1 MQLYGI
7 TETCTDLFTALIKAQ
22 SEMGSAVKDSKN
34 PHFRSRYASLAA
46 VIDAVIPVLN
56 ANGVGVLQLPS
67 IEGSEVRLTTIL
79 MHSSGQRLSSTVGA
93 PLGKKQD
100 AQAVGSAITYLRRY
114 SLQSIMG
121 LPVEDDDGNAASRR
135 QPQRRQVPETA
146 APTQS
151 HPHGFRQG
159 DKVTPT
165 TSRPRDW
172 AALIAAELE
181 GAGLSVEQFNV
192 WAGRSNRQPLGGM
205 ANRNLETCYSWLAHG
220 NGLEIIK
227 AASTERV

>member
-22 SEMGSAVKDSKN
+22 SEMGSAVKDAKN

-46 VIDAVIPVLN
+46 VIDAIIPCLN

-93 PLGKKQD
+93 PLGKRQD

-146 APTQS
+146 APTVA
-151 HPHGFRQG
+151 
-159 DKVTPT
+159 DKAFAAV
-165 TSRPRDW
+165 RLEAAKDW

-181 GAGLSVEQFNV
+181 GAGLTVQQFNV
-192 WAGRSNRQPLGGM
+192 WAMKSNRQPLGGM
-205 ANRNLETCYSWLAHG
+205 TPPNLKNAYSWLAHG
-220 NGLEIIK
+220 NGLGVIK
-227 AASTERV
+227 ATITERV

>member
-1 MQLYGI
+1 MYGI
-7 TETCTDLFTALIKAQ
+7 TDTCTDLFTALIKAQ

-121 LPVEDDDGNAASRR
+121 LPVEDDDGNAASRPQRR

-146 APTQS
+146 APT
-151 HPHGFRQG
+151 HAE
-159 DKVTPT
+159 K
-165 TSRPRDW
+165 DW

-181 GAGLSVEQFNV
+181 GAGLSVQQFNV

>member
-1 MQLYGI
+1 MYGI
-7 TETCTDLFTALIKAQ
+7 TDTCTDLFTALIKAQ

-121 LPVEDDDGNAASRR
+121 LPVEDDDGNAASRPQRR
-135 QPQRRQVPETA
+135 QPQRRQVPETS
-146 APTQS
+146 APTVA
-151 HPHGFRQG
+151 
-159 DKVTPT
+159 DKAFAAV
-165 TSRPRDW
+165 RLEAEKDW

-181 GAGLSVEQFNV
+181 GAGLSVQQFNV

-205 ANRNLETCYSWLAHG
+205 AKRNLETCYSWLAHG

>member
-1 MQLYGI
+1 MHMYGI

-22 SEMGSAVKDSKN
+22 SQMGSAVKEAKN

-67 IEGSEVRLTTIL
+67 IEGSEVQLTTIL

-121 LPVEDDDGNAASRR
+121 LPVEDDDGNAASRSQRR

-146 APTQS
+146 APTQA
-151 HPHGFRQG
+151 
-159 DKVTPT
+159 DK
-165 TSRPRDW
+165 DW

-181 GAGLSVEQFNV
+181 GAGLTVQQFNV
-192 WAGRSNRQPLGGM
+192 WAMKSNRQPLGGM
-205 ANRNLETCYSWLAHG
+205 TPTNLKNCYSWLEHG

-227 AASTERV
+227 ATITERV

>member
-1 MQLYGI
+1 MYDI
-7 TETCTDLFTALIKAQ
+7 TENCTDLFTALIKAQ
-22 SEMGSAVKDSKN
+22 SQMGSAVKDAKN

-67 IEGSEVRLTTIL
+67 IEGSEVQLTTIL

-93 PLGKKQD
+93 PMAKKQD

-114 SLQSIMG
+114 SLQAIMG

-135 QPQRRQVPETA
+135 QPQRRQVPEKSVPTVADKAFA
-146 APTQS
+146 AV
-151 HPHGFRQG
+151 RLEAA
-159 DKVTPT
+159 K
-165 TSRPRDW
+165 DW

-181 GAGLSVEQFNV
+181 GAGLTVQQFNV
-192 WAGRSNRQPLGGM
+192 WAMKSNRQPLGGM
-205 ANRNLETCYSWLAHG
+205 TPPNLKNAYSWLAHG
-220 NGLEIIK
+220 NGLGVIK
-227 AASTERV
+227 ATITERV

>member
-1 MQLYGI
+1 MHMYGI

-22 SEMGSAVKDSKN
+22 SQMGSAVKDAKN

-67 IEGSEVRLTTIL
+67 IEGSEVQLTTIL

-121 LPVEDDDGNAASRR
+121 LPVEDDDGNAASRPQRR

-146 APTQS
+146 APTVA
-151 HPHGFRQG
+151 
-159 DKVTPT
+159 DKAFAAV
-165 TSRPRDW
+165 RLEAAKDW

-181 GAGLSVEQFNV
+181 GAGLTVQQFNV
-192 WAGRSNRQPLGGM
+192 WAMKSNRQPLGGM
-205 ANRNLETCYSWLAHG
+205 TPTNLKNCYSWLEHG

-227 AASTERV
+227 ATITERV

>member
-1 MQLYGI
+1 MHLYGI
-7 TETCTDLFTALIKAQ
+7 TDTCTDLFTALIKAQ
-22 SEMGSAVKDSKN
+22 SEMGSAVKDAQN

-135 QPQRRQVPETA
+135 QPQRRQVPETS
-146 APTQS
+146 APTQA
-151 HPHGFRQG
+151 
-159 DKVTPT
+159 DK
-165 TSRPRDW
+165 DW

-181 GAGLSVEQFNV
+181 GAGLSVKQFNV
-192 WAGRSNRQPLGGM
+192 WAMKSNRQPLGGM
-205 ANRNLETCYSWLAHG
+205 TDVNLKNAYSWLAHG
-220 NGLEIIK
+220 NGLAVIK
-227 AASTERV
+227 ATITERV

>member
-1 MQLYGI
+1 MYDI
-7 TETCTDLFTALIKAQ
+7 TENCTDLFTALIKAQ
-22 SEMGSAVKDSKN
+22 SQMGSAVKDAKN

-67 IEGSEVRLTTIL
+67 IEGNEVRLTTIL

-135 QPQRRQVPETA
+135 QPRAPHGISPQVKSSLQSVTRRLGEVPETS
-146 APTQS
+146 APT
-151 HPHGFRQG
+151 HA
-159 DKVTPT
+159 D
-165 TSRPRDW
+165 RDW

-181 GAGLSVEQFNV
+181 GAGLTVQQFNV
-192 WAGRSNRQPLGGM
+192 WAMKSNRQPLGGM
-205 ANRNLETCYSWLAHG
+205 TPPNLKNAYSWLAHG
-220 NGLEIIK
+220 NGLGVIK
-227 AASTERV
+227 ATITERV

>member
-46 VIDAVIPVLN
+46 VIDAVIPCLN

-135 QPQRRQVPETA
+135 QQQRRQVPETA
-146 APTQS
+146 AQTQA
-151 HPHGFRQG
+151 H
-159 DKVTPT
+159 K
-165 TSRPRDW
+165 DW

-181 GAGLSVEQFNV
+181 GAGLSVKEFNV
-192 WAGRSNRQPLGGM
+192 WAMKSNRQPLGGM
-205 ANRNLETCYSWLAHG
+205 SDVNLRNAYSWLAHG
-220 NGLEIIK
+220 NGLGVIK
-227 AASTERV
+227 ATITERV

>member
-1 MQLYGI
+1 MYDI
-7 TETCTDLFTALIKAQ
+7 TENCTDLFTALIKAQ
-22 SEMGSAVKDSKN
+22 SQMGSAVKDAKN

-67 IEGSEVRLTTIL
+67 IEGSEVQLTTIL

-93 PLGKKQD
+93 PMAKKQD

-135 QPQRRQVPETA
+135 QPQRRQVPEKSAQTVADKAFA
-146 APTQS
+146 AV
-151 HPHGFRQG
+151 RLEAA
-159 DKVTPT
+159 K
-165 TSRPRDW
+165 DW

-181 GAGLSVEQFNV
+181 GAGLTVQQFNV
-192 WAGRSNRQPLGGM
+192 WAMKSNRQPLGGM
-205 ANRNLETCYSWLAHG
+205 TPPNMKNAYSWLAHG
-220 NGLEIIK
+220 NGLGVIK
-227 AASTERV
+227 ATITERV

>member
-1 MQLYGI
+1 MYGI
-7 TETCTDLFTALIKAQ
+7 TDTCTDLFTALIKSQ

-121 LPVEDDDGNAASRR
+121 LPVEDDDGNAASRPQRR
-135 QPQRRQVPETA
+135 QPQRRQVPETS
-146 APTQS
+146 APTQA
-151 HPHGFRQG
+151 
-159 DKVTPT
+159 DK
-165 TSRPRDW
+165 DW

-181 GAGLSVEQFNV
+181 GAGLSVQQFNV

>member
-46 VIDAVIPVLN
+46 VIDAVVPVLN

-135 QPQRRQVPETA
+135 QQQRRQVPETA
-146 APTQS
+146 APTQA
-151 HPHGFRQG
+151 
-159 DKVTPT
+159 DK
-165 TSRPRDW
+165 DW

-181 GAGLSVEQFNV
+181 GAGLSVQQFNV
-192 WAGRSNRQPLGGM
+192 WAMKSNRQPLGGM
-205 ANRNLETCYSWLAHG
+205 TPPNLKNAYSWLAHG
-220 NGLEIIK
+220 NGLGVIK
-227 AASTERV
+227 ATISERV

>member
-1 MQLYGI
+1 MYGI
-7 TETCTDLFTALIKAQ
+7 TDTCTDLFSALIKAQ

-121 LPVEDDDGNAASRR
+121 LPVEDDDGNAASRPQRR

-146 APTQS
+146 APTQAE
-151 HPHGFRQG
+151 
-159 DKVTPT
+159 K
-165 TSRPRDW
+165 DW

-181 GAGLSVEQFNV
+181 GAGLSVQQFNV

>member
-22 SEMGSAVKDSKN
+22 SEMGSAVKDAKN
-34 PHFRSRYASLAA
+34 PHFRSGYASLAA

-93 PLGKKQD
+93 PMGKKQD

-135 QPQRRQVPETA
+135 QPQRRQVPETS
-146 APTQS
+146 APTQA
-151 HPHGFRQG
+151 
-159 DKVTPT
+159 DK
-165 TSRPRDW
+165 DW

-181 GAGLSVEQFNV
+181 GAGLSVKQFNV
-192 WAGRSNRQPLGGM
+192 WAMKSNRQPLGGM
-205 ANRNLETCYSWLAHG
+205 TDVNLKNAYSWLAHG
-220 NGLEIIK
+220 NGLAVIK
-227 AASTERV
+227 ATITERV

>member
-1 MQLYGI
+1 
-7 TETCTDLFTALIKAQ
+7 
-22 SEMGSAVKDSKN
+22 MGSAVKDAKN

-46 VIDAVIPVLN
+46 VIDAIIPCLN

-93 PLGKKQD
+93 PLGKRQD

-135 QPQRRQVPETA
+135 QPRQQQRRQVPETA
-146 APTQS
+146 APTVA
-151 HPHGFRQG
+151 
-159 DKVTPT
+159 DKAFAAV
-165 TSRPRDW
+165 RLEAAKDW

-181 GAGLSVEQFNV
+181 GAGLSVKEFNV
-192 WAGRSNRQPLGGM
+192 WAMKSNRQPLGGM
-205 ANRNLETCYSWLAHG
+205 SDANLRNAYSWLAHG
-220 NGLEIIK
+220 NGLGVIK
-227 AASTERV
+227 ATITERV

>member
-1 MQLYGI
+1 MHMYGI

-22 SEMGSAVKDSKN
+22 SQMGSAVKDAKN

-67 IEGSEVRLTTIL
+67 IEGSEVQLTTIL

-121 LPVEDDDGNAASRR
+121 LPVEDDDGNAASRPQRR

-146 APTQS
+146 APTQ
-151 HPHGFRQG
+151 G
-159 DKVTPT
+159 DK
-165 TSRPRDW
+165 DW

-181 GAGLSVEQFNV
+181 GAGLTVQQFNV
-192 WAGRSNRQPLGGM
+192 WAMKSNRQPLGGM
-205 ANRNLETCYSWLAHG
+205 AEANLKNAYSWLAHG
-220 NGLEIIK
+220 NGIGVIK
-227 AASTERV
+227 ATLTERS

>member
-1 MQLYGI
+1 MYGI
-7 TETCTDLFTALIKAQ
+7 TDTCTDLFTALIKAQ

-121 LPVEDDDGNAASRR
+121 LPVEDDDGNAASRPQRR

-146 APTQS
+146 APTQAE
-151 HPHGFRQG
+151 
-159 DKVTPT
+159 K
-165 TSRPRDW
+165 DW

-181 GAGLSVEQFNV
+181 GAGLSVQQFNM

>member
-1 MQLYGI
+1 MHMYGI

-22 SEMGSAVKDSKN
+22 SQMGSAGKYGKN

-56 ANGVGVLQLPS
+56 ANGLGVLQLPS
-67 IEGSEVRLTTIL
+67 IEGSEVQLTTIL

-146 APTQS
+146 APA
-151 HPHGFRQG
+151 QG
-159 DKVTPT
+159 DK
-165 TSRPRDW
+165 DW

-181 GAGLSVEQFNV
+181 GAGLTVQQFNV
-192 WAGRSNRQPLGGM
+192 WATKSNRQHLGAM
-205 ANRNLETCYSWLAHG
+205 KPANLKNAYSWMAHG
-220 NGLEIIK
+220 NGIGVIK
-227 AASTERV
+227 ATLTERV

>member
-1 MQLYGI
+1 MYGI
-7 TETCTDLFTALIKAQ
+7 TDTCTDLFTALIKAQ

-121 LPVEDDDGNAASRR
+121 LPVEDDDGNAASRPQRR
-135 QPQRRQVPETA
+135 QPQRRQAPETA
-146 APTQS
+146 APTQA
-151 HPHGFRQG
+151 
-159 DKVTPT
+159 DK
-165 TSRPRDW
+165 DW

-181 GAGLSVEQFNV
+181 GAGLSVQQFNV

-205 ANRNLETCYSWLAHG
+205 AKRNLETCYSWLAHG

>member
-1 MQLYGI
+1 MYDI
-7 TETCTDLFTALIKAQ
+7 TENCTDLFTALIKAQ
-22 SEMGSAVKDSKN
+22 SEMGSAVKDAKN

-67 IEGSEVRLTTIL
+67 IEGNEVRLTTIL

-135 QPQRRQVPETA
+135 QPQRRQVPEKS
-146 APTQS
+146 APTVA
-151 HPHGFRQG
+151 
-159 DKVTPT
+159 DKAFAAV
-165 TSRPRDW
+165 RLEAAKDW

-181 GAGLSVEQFNV
+181 AAGLTVQQFNV
-192 WAGRSNRQPLGGM
+192 WAMKSNRQPLGGM
-205 ANRNLETCYSWLAHG
+205 TPPNLKNAYSWLAHG
-220 NGLEIIK
+220 NGLGVIK
-227 AASTERV
+227 ATITERV

>member
-1 MQLYGI
+1 MHMYGI

-22 SEMGSAVKDSKN
+22 SQMGSAVKDAKN

-67 IEGSEVRLTTIL
+67 IEGSEVQLTTIL

-121 LPVEDDDGNAASRR
+121 LPVEDDDGNAASRPQLTR
-135 QPQRRQVPETA
+135 LSLLCDLRPQRTGRPSSLPSSRAQA
-146 APTQS
+146 SQS
-151 HPHGFRQG
+151 SSS
-159 DKVTPT
+159 
-165 TSRPRDW
+165 TSGP
-172 AALIAAELE
+172 
-181 GAGLSVEQFNV
+181 
-192 WAGRSNRQPLGGM
+192 
-205 ANRNLETCYSWLAHG
+205 
-220 NGLEIIK
+220 
-227 AASTERV
+227 

>member
-22 SEMGSAVKDSKN
+22 SQMGSAVKDSKN
-34 PHFRSRYASLAA
+34 PHFRHGYASLSS
-46 VIDAVIPVLN
+46 VIDAIIPVLN

-93 PLGKKQD
+93 PLGKRQD
-100 AQAVGSAITYLRRY
+100 AQSVGSAITYLRRY

-146 APTQS
+146 APTQA
-151 HPHGFRQG
+151 
-159 DKVTPT
+159 DK
-165 TSRPRDW
+165 DW

-181 GAGLSVEQFNV
+181 GAGLTVQQFNV
-192 WAGRSNRQPLGGM
+192 WAMKSNRQPLGGM
-205 ANRNLETCYSWLAHG
+205 TPPNLKNAYSWLAHG
-220 NGLEIIK
+220 NGLGVIK
-227 AASTERV
+227 ATITERV

>member
-1 MQLYGI
+1 MYGI
-7 TETCTDLFTALIKAQ
+7 TDTCTDLFTALIKAQ

-121 LPVEDDDGNAASRR
+121 LPVEDDDGNAASRPQRR

-146 APTQS
+146 APTQAE
-151 HPHGFRQG
+151 
-159 DKVTPT
+159 K
-165 TSRPRDW
+165 DW

-181 GAGLSVEQFNV
+181 GAGLSVQQFNV

-205 ANRNLETCYSWLAHG
+205 ANRNLEPCYSWLAHG

>member
-46 VIDAVIPVLN
+46 VIDAVIPCLN

-93 PLGKKQD
+93 PLGKRQD

-135 QPQRRQVPETA
+135 QQQRRQVPETA
-146 APTQS
+146 APTQA
-151 HPHGFRQG
+151 
-159 DKVTPT
+159 DK
-165 TSRPRDW
+165 DW

-181 GAGLSVEQFNV
+181 GAGLSVQQFNV
-192 WAGRSNRQPLGGM
+192 WAMKSNRQPLGGM
-205 ANRNLETCYSWLAHG
+205 TPPNLKNAYSWLAHG
-220 NGLEIIK
+220 NGLGVIK
-227 AASTERV
+227 ATISERV

>member
-1 MQLYGI
+1 MYGI
-7 TETCTDLFTALIKAQ
+7 TDTCTDLFSALIKAQ

-121 LPVEDDDGNAASRR
+121 LPVEDDDGNAARRPQRR
-135 QPQRRQVPETA
+135 QPQRRQVPEIS
-146 APTQS
+146 APTVA
-151 HPHGFRQG
+151 
-159 DKVTPT
+159 DKAFAAV
-165 TSRPRDW
+165 RLEAEKDW

-181 GAGLSVEQFNV
+181 GAGLSVQQFNV

>member
-1 MQLYGI
+1 MYGI
-7 TETCTDLFTALIKAQ
+7 TDTCTDLFTALIKAQ

-121 LPVEDDDGNAASRR
+121 LPVEDDDGNAASRPQRR
-135 QPQRRQVPETA
+135 QPQRRQAPETA
-146 APTQS
+146 AST
-151 HPHGFRQG
+151 QG
-159 DKVTPT
+159 DK
-165 TSRPRDW
+165 DW

-181 GAGLSVEQFNV
+181 GAGLSVQQFNV

-205 ANRNLETCYSWLAHG
+205 AKRNLETCYSWLAHG

>member
-1 MQLYGI
+1 MYGI
-7 TETCTDLFTALIKAQ
+7 TDTCTDLFTALIKAQ

-121 LPVEDDDGNAASRR
+121 LPVEDDDGNAASRPQRR
-135 QPQRRQVPETA
+135 QPQRRQVPETS
-146 APTQS
+146 APTQAE
-151 HPHGFRQG
+151 
-159 DKVTPT
+159 K
-165 TSRPRDW
+165 DW

-181 GAGLSVEQFNV
+181 GAGLSVQQFNV

>member
-1 MQLYGI
+1 MHMYGI
-7 TETCTDLFTALIKAQ
+7 TEACSELFSALIKAQ
-22 SEMGSAVKDSKN
+22 SEMGSAVKDAKN

-46 VIDAVIPVLN
+46 VIDAVIPALN

-67 IEGSEVRLTTIL
+67 IEGSEVQLTTIL

-121 LPVEDDDGNAASRR
+121 LPVEDDDGNAASRPQRR

-146 APTQS
+146 APTQA
-151 HPHGFRQG
+151 
-159 DKVTPT
+159 DK
-165 TSRPRDW
+165 DW

-181 GAGLSVEQFNV
+181 GAGLTVQQFNV
-192 WAGRSNRQPLGGM
+192 WAMKSNRQKLGGM
-205 ANRNLETCYSWLAHG
+205 TPPNLKNAYSWLAHG
-220 NGLEIIK
+220 NGIGVIK
-227 AASTERV
+227 ATLTERV

>member
-22 SEMGSAVKDSKN
+22 SQMGSAVKDAKN

-46 VIDAVIPVLN
+46 VIDAIIPVLN

-93 PLGKKQD
+93 PLGKRQD
-100 AQAVGSAITYLRRY
+100 AQSVGSAITYLRRY

-146 APTQS
+146 APTQA
-151 HPHGFRQG
+151 
-159 DKVTPT
+159 DK
-165 TSRPRDW
+165 DW

-181 GAGLSVEQFNV
+181 GAGLTVQQFNV
-192 WAGRSNRQPLGGM
+192 WAMKSNRQPLGGM
-205 ANRNLETCYSWLAHG
+205 TPPNLKNAYSWLAHG
-220 NGLEIIK
+220 NGLGVIK
-227 AASTERV
+227 ATITERV

>member
-56 ANGVGVLQLPS
+56 ANGLGVLQLPS

-121 LPVEDDDGNAASRR
+121 LPVEDDDGNAASRPQRR

-146 APTQS
+146 APTQA
-151 HPHGFRQG
+151 
-159 DKVTPT
+159 DK
-165 TSRPRDW
+165 DW

-181 GAGLSVEQFNV
+181 GAGLSVQQFNV

-205 ANRNLETCYSWLAHG
+205 AKRNLETCYSWLAHG